1 MPYKY
6 KKKRQEYM
14 RRYRTPYMRKYRQF
28 KKWQLEEARKALES
42 GKVELAKKIL
52 DMKPSISVSQKAST
66 QKKESDKKHS

>member
-28 KKWQLEEARKALES
+28 KKWQLNEVKKAIQE
-42 GKVELAKKIL
+42 GKMELAKKIL
-52 DMKPSISVSQKAST
+52 EMKPSISVIQKPSK
-66 QKKESDKKHS
+66 QKKEND